1 MTFEEWFHKHCEP
14 IDLQIEQA
22 IKNDEIID
30 MSAKT
35 YRDDLKE
42 AFDAG
47 FKAGQDD
54 HCIMRTQA
62 QRIAELEALYKKAL
76 EDVVKLSDENKGA
89 KKIIKGLLEIYCVYP
104 QGVEPAL
111 ITKAKQFIK
120 E

>member
-22 IKNDEIID
+22 IKNDEKID

-42 AFDAG
+42 AYD
-47 FKAGQDD
+47 AGQDE

-62 QRIAELEALYKKAL
+62 VRIAEHEAVYKKAL
-76 EDVVKLSDENKGA
+76 EDVVKLSDEKKEA
-89 KKIIKGLLEIYCVYP
+89 KEIIKDLLEYFP
-104 QGVEPAL
+104 TGFRTSTERKRAE
-111 ITKAKQFIK
+111 QFIK